1 MQHEETVLQ
10 VKEADRRNHK
20 MTMLAEEYKEKSRY
34 YNDYYNC
41 LIKKCDPVECSIIRG
56 LIEVVEEYERCVAD
70 IYKEGYTIQ
79 QILDF
84 SLKGGV
90 C

>member
-1 MQHEETVLQ
+1 MQQEETVSQ
-10 VKEADRRNHK
+10 VKAVDRRNYK
-20 MTMLAEEYKEKSRY
+20 ITMLAEEYEEKNRH
-34 YNDYYNC
+34 YNC
-41 LIKKCDPVECSIIRG
+41 LMKCDPVECRIILG
-56 LIEVVEEYERCVAD
+56 LIEVVEEYERCVTD
-70 IYKEGYTIQ
+70 IYKEGYTVQ